1 MSVKWLEGLHHHT
14 DEPGRT
20 MGMPDYAG
28 QKGHWGYPVV
38 GLLGEQG
45 WTTRT
50 HHLAIELAP
59 HYIRVNTVAPA
70 VVSTPI

>member
-28 QKGHWGYPVV
+28 QKGH
-38 GLLGEQG
+38 
-45 WTTRT
+45 
-50 HHLAIELAP
+50 
-59 HYIRVNTVAPA
+59 
-70 VVSTPI
+70 